1 MSSMFIPKKPIAKE
15 LGRKNALL
23 SLKMDKLISEN
34 NEKRQEILELK
45 ASVEEDKTTCLGL

>member
-1 MSSMFIPKKPIAKE
+1 MFIPKKPIAKE
-15 LGRKNALL
+15 LGRKNARL

-45 ASVEEDKTTCLGL
+45 ASVEEDKATCLGL